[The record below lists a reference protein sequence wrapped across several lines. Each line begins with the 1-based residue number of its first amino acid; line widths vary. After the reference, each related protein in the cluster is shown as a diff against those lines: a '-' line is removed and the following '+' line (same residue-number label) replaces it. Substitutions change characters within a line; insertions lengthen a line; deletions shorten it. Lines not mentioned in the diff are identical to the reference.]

1 MSDILRQKLM
11 VLFVSITLIF
21 AFVGFLVLNQ
31 SLAWFSENKE
41 VTADGLSLNA
51 KVSPNLIIASSK
63 EDIQNDKKFDFSI
76 DFEIE
81 ENRTKMIAV
90 THTDEE
96 GSEGEENATFLK
108 YVTNH
113 YAIDHHTGLPV
124 NAYDPG
130 FAFVPLPEEGAENPY
145 YIDYEVYIASA
156 YEPLN
161 VSSLKVSITIP
172 EEVTEKYLYFNAAS
186 IDFYVGEVSAE
197 GYRGTAS
204 VAGNTAVDIFLPDE
218 EGNVGGTVP
227 LNTTEN
233 GYIKVIMR
241 CYFDGALTYSAA
253 DGGTHAYINSNEV
266 TWDNKGPIY
275 IGVEF
280 VAIEDTQ

>member
-1 MSDILRQKLM
+1 M
-11 VLFVSITLIF
+11 VLFVSITLLF
-21 AFVGFLVLNQ
+21 AFIGFLVLNQ

-41 VTADGLSLNA
+41 VTANGLSLNA
-51 KVSPNLIIASSK
+51 KVSPNLIIAAS
-63 EDIQNDKKFDFSI
+63 EDEIRNEKKINFSI

-90 THTDEE
+90 THTDEK
-96 GSEGEENATFLK
+96 GNEGEENATFLK

-113 YAIDHHTGLPV
+113 YAIDHHTGLQI
-124 NAYDPG
+124 DGLKPG

-156 YEPLN
+156 FEPLN
-161 VSSLKVSITIP
+161 VSSLKASITIP
-172 EEVTEKYLYFNAAS
+172 EAVSEKYLYFNAAS
-186 IDFYVGEVSAE
+186 IDFYFGEVSAE

-204 VAGNTAVDIFLPDE
+204 VAGKNAVDIFLPDE
-218 EGNVGGTVP
+218 EGNAGGTVP

-241 CYFDGALTYSAA
+241 CYFDGALTYSAK

-280 VAIEDTQ
+280 VAVEATQ

>member
-1 MSDILRQKLM
+1 MSEVLKQKLM
-11 VLFVSITLIF
+11 VLFISITLLF
-21 AFVGFLVLNQ
+21 AFIGFLVLNQ

-51 KVSPNLIIASSK
+51 KVSPNLIIASSE

-90 THTDEE
+90 THTGEE
-96 GSEGEENATFLK
+96 ESEDEENATFLK

-172 EEVTEKYLYFNAAS
+172 EEVTEEYLYFNAAS
-186 IDFYVGEVSAE
+186 IDFYVGEVTAAN
-197 GYRGTAS
+197 YRGTTS
-204 VAGNTAVDIFLPDE
+204 VSTCAPIELFPD
-218 EGNVGGTVP
+218 GTTVP
-227 LNTTEN
+227 LNTS
-233 GYIKVIMR
+233 GDYVKVIMR
-241 CYFDGALTYSAA
+241 CYFDGALQNAETNE
-253 DGGTHAYINSNEV
+253 AYINSYTVGTEDIV
-266 TWDNKGPIY
+266 
-275 IGVEF
+275 IGVSFSATDAVTAE
-280 VAIEDTQ
+280 